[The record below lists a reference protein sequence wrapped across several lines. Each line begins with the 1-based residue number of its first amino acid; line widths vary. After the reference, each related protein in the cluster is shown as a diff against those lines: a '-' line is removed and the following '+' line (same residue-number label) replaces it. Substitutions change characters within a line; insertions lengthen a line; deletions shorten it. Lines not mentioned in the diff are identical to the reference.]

1 MIFFM
6 AWKVAWL
13 LQSQDGT
20 PTIFSTHLLN
30 QPVCTCSW
38 ESSFDRDM
46 TEITWN
52 DLGIWKTT
60 GGRPLCTPSWLEFG
74 FWIWAAIPHF
84 TTGEQRSNH
93 QLPLARQAAWSP
105 RNVGMIHDL
114 GLQEVFETTIQ
125 IYQPY
130 VSNLGNSRFIERAS
144 ANSERSRIAL
154 PEFSRNRWEPMS
166 GVFAVVQCFMIKV
179 IQRLS
184 IWHSM
189 CHEHIPWNIH
199 LSLPTI
205 TKSSNHLKDL
215 VKVV

>member
-1 MIFFM
+1 MTLGFGKQSGEDLS
-6 AWKVAWL
+6 AL
-13 LQSQDGT
+13 LPGWS
-20 PTIFSTHLLN
+20 SA
-30 QPVCTCSW
+30 S
-38 ESSFDRDM
+38 ES
-46 TEITWN
+46 
-52 DLGIWKTT
+52 
-60 GGRPLCTPSWLEFG
+60 
-74 FWIWAAIPHF
+74 AIPHF
-84 TTGEQRSNH
+84 ATGEQRSNH

-105 RNVGMIHDL
+105 KNVGRIHDL

-166 GVFAVVQCFMIKV
+166 GVFAVVQWFMIKV

-199 LSLPTI
+199 LYPYQQSPVKQPFKRSF
-205 TKSSNHLKDL
+205 KSGLIMFNPHQDAACFMAKSC
-215 VKVV
+215 